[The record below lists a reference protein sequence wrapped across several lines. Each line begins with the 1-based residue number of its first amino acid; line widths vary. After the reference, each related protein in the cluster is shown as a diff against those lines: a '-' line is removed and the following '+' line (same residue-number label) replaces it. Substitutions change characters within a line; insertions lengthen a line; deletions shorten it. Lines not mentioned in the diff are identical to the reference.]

1 MAEGTGSGES
11 ESGTA
16 TVPGEGG
23 DGDDPGDG
31 TGERGADEPSAREPE
46 AGTRAERRRGLVAL
60 GITLLPLLV
69 GALVVVFQT
78 HGSYHPTGD
87 HALIELQARDVG
99 VHPVLVGLYSR
110 EDWAHP
116 GPAFAYLSAPVY
128 RLLGEATVSLDLVAL
143 LINGGALA
151 GMALIARR
159 LAGTPVMLITLV
171 AEAFLIRTLG
181 TEFLRDPWNPYVT
194 VLPYGLMVFLTWA
207 MLCRQLWALPVG
219 VAVATYLAQTHVGFL
234 ALAMPLL
241 ALGAGGL
248 AWGVSRHPDGA
259 DAHVGAGDDGD
270 APADRSSLRAE
281 RRRRLARVLAGSA
294 ALFGLLWIPT
304 VIDALGSGPS
314 NLGNI
319 VQFFREGGEDGHSLP
334 EAWGAVTGQFAI
346 PPEWLIDSNG
356 QSWTG
361 EDAHLYSR
369 PAPVLLLLVALAAV
383 VVWRRRGEA
392 GRGLVIA
399 LTATISLGIVGIAR
413 TVGGAWYYRLRW
425 LWIAPA
431 VAFVLVVWAL
441 WILVTRRWPER
452 GGRALTGLALVILV
466 VLAGVNSY
474 TAVATDTVMDA
485 DSDVVAA
492 LMPGILE
499 EVERHDEGVI
509 VVNDMFGVGAWY
521 SRGIVLELE
530 RLGHDVRVS
539 ADQRYVFHDR
549 FVWDGEPVAVEL
561 AVVRDEYIEVSEA
574 NPQMRQIARWTSVTR
589 QELTRVERE
598 QAELDAEYEAGRI
611 GDMEYFVSSPRIDL
625 YDNDRATYYEV
636 RVYVNEAGTGVGG

>member
-1 MAEGTGSGES
+1 MAEGTGAGNNDR
-11 ESGTA
+11 A
-16 TVPGEGG
+16 TVTVPREGG
-23 DGDDPGDG
+23 DGDDPGG
-31 TGERGADEPSAREPE
+31 VAAEAGADGPSAGEPD
-46 AGTRAERRRGLVAL
+46 ADARAERRRGRFAL
-60 GITLLPLLV
+60 GITLLPLLL

-159 LAGTPVMLITLV
+159 LAGTPVMLITLL
-171 AEAFLIRTLG
+171 AEAFLMRTLG

-219 VAVATYLAQTHVGFL
+219 VGVATYLAQTHVGFV

-241 ALGAGGL
+241 ALGAAGVV
-248 AWGVSRHPDGA
+248 WGVWRERDA
-259 DAHVGAGDDGD
+259 DGDDAVSGRD
-270 APADRSSLRAE
+270 E
-281 RRRRLARVLAGSA
+281 RRRKLARALAGSA

-319 VQFFREGGEDGHSLP
+319 VRFFRDGSDGGHTLR

-361 EDAHLYSR
+361 EDIHMYSP
-369 PAPVLLLLVALAAV
+369 PAPVLLVLVALAAV

-399 LTATISLGIVGIAR
+399 LTATISLGILGIAR

-431 VAFVLVVWAL
+431 VAFVLVAWAL
-441 WILVTRRWPER
+441 WIVVTRRWPER
-452 GGRALTGLALVILV
+452 GGRVLTGLSLAILV
-466 VLAGVNSY
+466 VLSGVNSY

-492 LMPGILE
+492 LMPDILE
-499 EVERHDEGVI
+499 EIDGHDEGVI

-530 RLGHDVRVS
+530 RLGHDVRV
-539 ADQRYVFHDR
+539 ATDQRHVFADR

-561 AVVRDEYIEVSEA
+561 AVVRDEFIEETGA
-574 NPQMRQIARWTSVTR
+574 NPRMRQIARWTSVTR
-589 QELTRVERE
+589 QDLARAERE
-598 QAELDAEYEAGRI
+598 QAELDAEYEAGRL
-611 GDMEYFVSSPRIDL
+611 GDVEYFLSSPRIDL
-625 YDNDRATYYEV
+625 YAHDLATYYEV

>member
-1 MAEGTGSGES
+1 VDEGAGAGES
-11 ESGTA
+11 DRA
-16 TVPGEGG
+16 TVTVPRAGG
-23 DGDDPGDG
+23 DGRRGEAAEAGAEGPGR
-31 TGERGADEPSAREPE
+31 EEPE
-46 AGTRAERRRGLVAL
+46 AADARAERRRGRFAL

-69 GALVVVFQT
+69 GALVVAFRT

-99 VHPVLVGLYSR
+99 VHPVLFGLYSR
-110 EDWAHP
+110 DDWAHP

-143 LINGGALA
+143 LVNGGALA

-159 LAGTPVMLITLV
+159 LAGTPVMLITLL
-171 AEAFLIRTLG
+171 AEALLMRTLG

-207 MLCRQLWALPVG
+207 MLCRQVWALPVG
-219 VAVATYLAQTHVGFL
+219 VGVATYLAQTHVGFVV
-234 ALAMPLL
+234 LAMPLL
-241 ALGAGGL
+241 ALGAAGL
-248 AWGVSRHPDGA
+248 VWGVWREREAAAG
-259 DAHVGAGDDGD
+259 GDDGD
-270 APADRSSLRAE
+270 SGDHDGDPSGRAE
-281 RRRRLARVLAGSA
+281 RRRRKLMHVLAGSA
-294 ALFGLLWIPT
+294 ALFGLLWVPT
-304 VIDALGSGPS
+304 LIDALGSGPS
-314 NLGNI
+314 NVGN
-319 VQFFREGGEDGHSLP
+319 VVRFFRHSSDDAHTLV
-334 EAWGAVTGQFAI
+334 EAWGAVTGQFAV

-361 EDAHLYSR
+361 EDIHMYSR
-369 PAPVLLLLVALAAV
+369 PAPVLLILVALAAV
-383 VVWRRRGEA
+383 VVWRRRGEV

-399 LTATISLGIVGIAR
+399 LAATISLGIVGIAR

-452 GGRALTGLALVILV
+452 GGRVLTGLSLAILV
-466 VLAGVNSY
+466 VLAGLNSY

-492 LMPGILE
+492 VMPDILHE
-499 EVERHDEGVI
+499 IEGGGEGVI

-530 RLGHDVRVS
+530 RLGHDVRVGTN
-539 ADQRYVFHDR
+539 QRYVFDDR

-561 AVVRDEYIEVSEA
+561 AVVRDEYIAQAEA

-589 QELTRVERE
+589 QELARADRE
-598 QAELDAEYEAGRI
+598 QAALDAEYEARRI
-611 GDMEYFVSSPRIDL
+611 GDTEYFVSSPRIDL
-625 YDNDRATYYEV
+625 YDNDLATYYEV
-636 RVYVNEAGTGVGG
+636 RVYVNEAGTGVAG

>member
-1 MAEGTGSGES
+1 MDEGAGAGES
-11 ESGTA
+11 DRA
-16 TVPGEGG
+16 TVTLPRAGG
-23 DGDDPGDG
+23 DGDDLGGDAA
-31 TGERGADEPSAREPE
+31 EAGADGPSREEPE
-46 AGTRAERRRGLVAL
+46 ADARAERRRGRFAL
-60 GITLLPLLV
+60 GITLLPLLA

-99 VHPVLVGLYSR
+99 VHPVLFGLYSR
-110 EDWAHP
+110 EDWSHP

-143 LINGGALA
+143 LVNGGALA

-159 LAGTPVMLITLV
+159 LAGTPVMLITLL
-171 AEAFLIRTLG
+171 AGAFLMRTLG

-219 VAVATYLAQTHVGFL
+219 VGVATYLAQTHVGFVV
-234 ALAMPLL
+234 LAMPLL
-241 ALGAGGL
+241 ALGTVGL
-248 AWGVSRHPDGA
+248 VWGVWRERDAGA
-259 DAHVGAGDDGD
+259 GSGDDGGSDGDD
-270 APADRSSLRAE
+270 APSDRPE
-281 RRRRLARVLAGSA
+281 RRRKLTQVLAGSA
-294 ALFGLLWIPT
+294 ALFGLLWVPT

-314 NLGNI
+314 NVGNI
-319 VQFFREGGEDGHSLP
+319 VRFFRHGSDDAHALL
-334 EAWGAVTGQFAI
+334 EAWGAVTGQFAV

-361 EDAHLYSR
+361 EDIHMYSR
-369 PAPVLLLLVALAAV
+369 PAPVLLVLVALAAF
-383 VVWRRRGEA
+383 VVWRRRGEV

-399 LTATISLGIVGIAR
+399 LTATISLGVVGIAR

-452 GGRALTGLALVILV
+452 GGRVLTGLSLAILV
-466 VLAGVNSY
+466 VLAGVNTY

-492 LMPGILE
+492 VMPDILHE
-499 EVERHDEGVI
+499 IEGSGEGVI

-539 ADQRYVFHDR
+539 TDQRYVFDDR

-561 AVVRDEYIEVSEA
+561 AVVRDEFIEENDA

-589 QELTRVERE
+589 QELARADRE
-598 QAELDAEYEAGRI
+598 QAALDAEYEAGRL
-611 GDMEYFVSSPRIDL
+611 GDVEYFLSSPRIDL
-625 YDNDRATYYEV
+625 YDNDLATYYEV
-636 RVYVNEAGTGVGG
+636 RVYVNEAGTGAGG

>member
-1 MAEGTGSGES
+1 VASALS
-11 ESGTA
+11 A
-16 TVPGEGG
+16 
-23 DGDDPGDG
+23 
-31 TGERGADEPSAREPE
+31 GERGAAGPSPGEPSSGA
-46 AGTRAERRRGLVAL
+46 RAERRRGLVAL
-60 GITLLPLLV
+60 GVTLLPLVV

-110 EDWAHP
+110 EDWSHP

-143 LINGGALA
+143 LANGGALA

-159 LAGTPVMLITLV
+159 LAGTPVMLITLL

-219 VAVATYLAQTHVGFL
+219 VAVATYLAQTHVGFV

-241 ALGAGGL
+241 ALGAAGL
-248 AWGVSRHPDGA
+248 VWGVWRELDDA
-259 DAHVGAGDDGD
+259 DVPPAAAGEGD
-270 APADRSSLRAE
+270 RAADHAGPGRAE
-281 RRRRLARVLAGSA
+281 RRRTLVRVMAGSV
-294 ALFGLLWIPT
+294 ALFGMLWIPT
-304 VIDALGSGPS
+304 VVDALGPEPS
-314 NLGNI
+314 NLGN
-319 VQFFREGGEDGHSLP
+319 VVGFFRDSGEHGHSLL

-361 EDAHLYSR
+361 EDAHMYSR
-369 PAPVLLLLVALAAV
+369 PAPVLLLVVALAAV
-383 VVWRRRGEA
+383 VVWRRRGEV

-399 LTATISLGIVGIAR
+399 LTATISLGIVGITR
-413 TVGGAWYYRLRW
+413 TIGGAWYYRLRW

-452 GGRALTGLALVILV
+452 GGRVLRDLTLAILV
-466 VLAGVNSY
+466 VLAGVNAY
-474 TAVATDTVMDA
+474 TAVTTDTVMDA

-492 LMPGILE
+492 LMPGILA
-499 EVERHDEGVI
+499 EVDRHDEGVI

-530 RLGHDVRVS
+530 RLGYDVRVS
-539 ADQRYVFHDR
+539 TDQRHIFDDR

-561 AVVRDEYIEVSEA
+561 AVVRDEYIEDTDA
-574 NPQMRQIARWTSVTR
+574 NAQMRQIARWTSVTR
-589 QELTRVERE
+589 RELVRVERE
-598 QAELDAEYEAGRI
+598 QAELDADYEAGRI
-611 GDMEYFVSSPRIDL
+611 GDVEYFLTSPRIGL
-625 YDNDRATYYEV
+625 YDNDLATYFEV
-636 RVYVNEAGTGVGG
+636 RVYVNEAGVGA